1 MTGLTVAS
9 ERPDTIFIGTRSR
22 FAKGAGHVWRY
33 QLSYVGAQRIYVC
46 LQPPS
51 TTHENDVMFIVP
63 QLEGE
68 TVFYVAY
75 EGRVVNGELEQRAAV
90 FRTVVLLHLPASQL
104 QDPYPGRVALC
115 LQCGSCRCA
124 AHVLWTAC
132 MATCLAR
139 ISFSQTAAVCVVL
152 VVVWR

>member
-63 QLEGE
+63 RLEGE

-90 FRTVVLLHLPASQL
+90 SHCSSVLGGWRPCVGNQCSHQ
-104 QDPYPGRVALC
+104 PYKL
-115 LQCGSCRCA
+115 
-124 AHVLWTAC
+124 
-132 MATCLAR
+132 
-139 ISFSQTAAVCVVL
+139 
-152 VVVWR
+152 

>member
-1 MTGLTVAS
+1 MTEQPQLSRLVLVRVSESRSLGISVAS
-9 ERPDTIFIGTRSR
+9 KAEKTKNDT
-22 FAKGAGHVWRY
+22 H
-33 QLSYVGAQRIYVC
+33 
-46 LQPPS
+46 
-51 TTHENDVMFIVP
+51 D
-63 QLEGE
+63 
-68 TVFYVAY
+68 
-75 EGRVVNGELEQRAAV
+75 
-90 FRTVVLLHLPASQL
+90 VLLHLPASQL